1 LDTIQDL
8 LLLCTL
14 VQSIVVDLRSD
25 NNFRNSFYIFYSFIV
40 VLTVAVCSI
49 FYQQQQ
55 NLIPPTARNRY
66 IHEIQYG
73 WSFHAAIVT
82 IILVIASFLMQLFSC
97 VYWKDKEVKEIEFS
111 NF

>member
-14 VQSIVVDLRSD
+14 VQSILVDLRSD

-49 FYQQQQ
+49 FY
-55 NLIPPTARNRY
+55 NCT
-66 IHEIQYG
+66 
-73 WSFHAAIVT
+73 
-82 IILVIASFLMQLFSC
+82 
-97 VYWKDKEVKEIEFS
+97 
-111 NF
+111 